1 MPPRPNMI
9 HHPKFWKAFLIFLVP
24 LIATNILQNLSGTI
38 NTIFVGQMLGVDAI
52 AAISVFFPIL
62 FCLLAFVIG
71 LSGGATVL
79 VGQAWGAKDL
89 DKVQRVVGSTLFMTL
104 IGGSII
110 AILGVVFAKQILLL
124 LGIDPKVMHLAL
136 PYVQW
141 MLVGSPLLF
150 IYIIYTS
157 ILRGVGD
164 SITPLIASGMTIL
177 IGLMVTPVL
186 IAGYFGFPKMGIIA
200 PAIASLIGFSAVLLF
215 LYVYLNKKNH
225 PLKLDRNLMSHIK
238 HEPELSRIILKLG
251 VPTGIQMITN
261 SVAGLVIIGL
271 VNHYGSHATAAYGAV
286 NQVLNYIQF
295 PALSI
300 SIAASIFAAQAIG
313 AGKSELLRKVTRTA
327 LVMNIIIT
335 GSLVALAYLFSKYLM
350 ALFITDPD
358 VIALGQQLLFIVL
371 WSFLFFG
378 ASSIFASIM
387 RASGTVTVPMLINI
401 FAILAI
407 EVPCAYLFSQWW
419 GLQGIWYAYALAF
432 VSLCILQ
439 GLYYQF
445 VWKKKTI
452 KTLI

>member
-1 MPPRPNMI
+1 
-9 HHPKFWKAFLIFLVP
+9 
-24 LIATNILQNLSGTI
+24 
-38 NTIFVGQMLGVDAI
+38 
-52 AAISVFFPIL
+52 
-62 FCLLAFVIG
+62 
-71 LSGGATVL
+71 
-79 VGQAWGAKDL
+79 
-89 DKVQRVVGSTLFMTL
+89 
-104 IGGSII
+104 
-110 AILGVVFAKQILLL
+110 
-124 LGIDPKVMHLAL
+124 
-136 PYVQW
+136 
-141 MLVGSPLLF
+141 
-150 IYIIYTS
+150 
-157 ILRGVGD
+157 
-164 SITPLIASGMTIL
+164 
-177 IGLMVTPVL
+177 
-186 IAGYFGFPKMGIIA
+186 
-200 PAIASLIGFSAVLLF
+200 
-215 LYVYLNKKNH
+215 
-225 PLKLDRNLMSHIK
+225 
-238 HEPELSRIILKLG
+238 
-251 VPTGIQMITN
+251 MITN

-445 VWKKKTI
+445 VWKKKAI